1 MIVMKQRGS
10 PEIGLQAEEPGA
22 HRKRGR
28 PKKLNSGFEIDPG
41 VLKDAVRKVKAISKE
56 YANGDLQADVRY
68 YQTHR
73 PRLLK
78 NAEVREDAVNGQITY
93 NAERVATMTADDQKT
108 IHRYIT
114 SQEEI
119 IFLRQAVACIS
130 EIQMREVAIDTI
142 LKGSNVLVLPG
153 KYGVT
158 ASTIWRWKKSVL
170 EYIAG
175 QYLKWM
181 QD

>member
-1 MIVMKQRGS
+1 MN
-10 PEIGLQAEEPGA
+10 P
-22 HRKRGR
+22 
-28 PKKLNSGFEIDPG
+28 GFEIDPC

-78 NAEVREDAVNGQITY
+78 NAEIREDAGNGRLTY
-93 NAERVATMTADDQKT
+93 NTKRVATMTADDQRAV
-108 IHRYIT
+108 HRYIT

-119 IFLRQAVACIS
+119 TFLCQAVACIS
-130 EIQMREVAIDTI
+130 EIQMREVAVDTI
-142 LKGSNVLVLPG
+142 LKGNNVLILPE

-158 ASTIWRWKKSVL
+158 ASTIWRWKKRAL

-175 QYLKWM
+175 QYLEWM
-181 QD
+181 RD